1 MEGLCQTEK
10 KKNRLEQIREAERF
24 SHTQAYK
31 QEELFSGEG
40 WLKKPVKTV
49 TDLIPYFQEYAKI
62 RVLDLGCGVGR
73 TCIPFIQAFRGKC
86 MADGVD
92 ILDIAIELLKRN
104 CRKYGIEDQVS
115 GHVCPLEEYPIPRES
130 YDLILVV
137 SALEHV
143 DSTKT
148 FFRKLLEIREGIIPG
163 GIVCLIL
170 NTQVEEKDAVTDEWL
185 DAQFEVNLPTDFLLK
200 KLKEIFGSWKI
211 LKETVKHQSWRTER
225 KDRFVQIMTN
235 VVTFVAA
242 KEEN

>member
-1 MEGLCQTEK
+1 MT
-10 KKNRLEQIREAERF
+10 
-24 SHTQAYK
+24 
-31 QEELFSGEG
+31 
-40 WLKKPVKTV
+40 LKTK
-49 TDLIPYFQEYAKI
+49 
-62 RVLDLGCGVGR
+62 
-73 TCIPFIQAFRGKC
+73 
-86 MADGVD
+86 
-92 ILDIAIELLKRN
+92 N

-130 YDLILVV
+130 YDLILAV

-200 KLKEIFGSWKI
+200 KLKEIFGGWKI

-225 KDRFVQIMTN
+225 KDRSVQIMTN
-235 VVTFVAA
+235 VVTFVAV